1 MRRGRLIS
9 AAPVKPKPDAAAET
23 VAERFRLLSASW
35 HRDTDY
41 LSSMEDA
48 ENHPA
53 WQEIVCLGPEV
64 VPLLSRD
71 LEDNH
76 THWFDALEAIT
87 EARPVPIADA
97 GNIPRMAEAWLRW
110 AKNNGYRW

>member
-1 MRRGRLIS
+1 MS
-9 AAPVKPKPDAAAET
+9 AAPVKPTPPATVET
-23 VAERFRLLSASW
+23 MAERFRRLSTVW

-53 WQEIVCLGPEV
+53 WQEIVRLGPEV
-64 VPLLSRD
+64 VPLLLRD

-76 THWFDALEAIT
+76 THWFAALEAIT
-87 EARPVPIADA
+87 GARPVPVAVA
-97 GNIPRMAEAWLRW
+97 GNIPRMAETWLRW
-110 AKNNGYRW
+110 ATDKGYRW